1 MPEEETPRQILFALC
16 WRGEEGAL
24 DKVGLLL
31 LFTILST
38 RVADIG
44 GGRGVSRVTTR
55 ANQVRRL
62 ITPDSVSRRYMCKG
76 SVFFP

>member
-31 LFTILST
+31 LFTCIF
-38 RVADIG
+38 RGGYREVERG
-44 GGRGVSRVTTR
+44 GGRHRRFSRFYLPS
-55 ANQVRRL
+55 A
-62 ITPDSVSRRYMCKG
+62 
-76 SVFFP
+76 

>member
-31 LFTILST
+31 LLFTLSSG
-38 RVADIG
+38 ADIG
-44 GGRGVSRVTTR
+44 RRRGVGGGTD
-55 ANQVRRL
+55 AF
-62 ITPDSVSRRYMCKG
+62 PG
-76 SVFFP
+76 SIYPLLKRGGGSC